1 MRGIALLVLPP
12 LAALA
17 CVYALALATDAPK
30 PSASGTAPSFVW
42 KKQEF
47 KNKREFSAWLER
59 RDVRYDDW
67 RARHPG
73 ASLPWEDGGIGR
85 EVFAF
90 LAAGLAALLAALVR
104 ARSAIRG
111 FLEPALALLRERL
124 RSVEMP
130 RGAPPAGRLSL
141 PDAVAVYGVGAPS
154 ERLARAELVVA
165 PRQPS
170 PEHARDVVGE
180 EPVAAPPDE
189 PPPPAD
195 TPAISEPEPSELSA
209 ASEETAVERLFWAV
223 FAAGF
228 GLFTIGFG
236 LIMFAND
243 APEPMG
249 ASVAL
254 AVGGLL
260 VMQVGWV
267 GNAIRSYRRHRRH
280 HVSSSTAA

>member
-30 PSASGTAPSFVW
+30 PAASGTASSFVW

-73 ASLPWEDGGIGR
+73 ASLPWEDDGIGR

-124 RSVEMP
+124 RSVEVP
-130 RGAPPAGRLSL
+130 RVAPPAGRLSL
-141 PDAVAVYGVGAPS
+141 PDAVAFY
-154 ERLARAELVVA
+154 
-165 PRQPS
+165 
-170 PEHARDVVGE
+170 
-180 EPVAAPPDE
+180 
-189 PPPPAD
+189 
-195 TPAISEPEPSELSA
+195 
-209 ASEETAVERLFWAV
+209 
-223 FAAGF
+223 
-228 GLFTIGFG
+228 
-236 LIMFAND
+236 
-243 APEPMG
+243 
-249 ASVAL
+249 
-254 AVGGLL
+254 
-260 VMQVGWV
+260 
-267 GNAIRSYRRHRRH
+267 
-280 HVSSSTAA
+280 